1 MPFYSFFDPTMIILI
16 PAIIISFWAQ
26 NKVDGTY
33 RKYSKVR
40 TINGYTGQQVARMML
55 DEAGL
60 FDVRIEVVNTKLGD
74 HYDPS
79 SRILR
84 LSPDVYAGGT
94 ISSAG
99 IAAHEVGHALQHKE
113 KYKPLTIRNSIVPV
127 VNISSNISWVL
138 FLIGVL
144 LGFKGLTMLGIV
156 LFSAVVVFQLITLPV
171 EFDASTRALNI
182 LKSRGI
188 LYGDE
193 TKNAQ
198 KVLDAAAMT
207 YVAATL
213 MAISQL
219 IRLIAISNRDDW
231 RRGRIWIVEN

>member
-1 MPFYSFFDPTMIILI
+1 MHFYPFFDPTMILLV

-26 NKVDGTY
+26 SKINSAY
-33 RKYSKVR
+33 SKYSQVR
-40 TINGYTGQQVARMML
+40 TINGYAGQQVARMML

-60 FDVRIEVVNTKLGD
+60 FDVRIELINSKLGD
-74 HYDPS
+74 HYDPTS
-79 SRILR
+79 KILR
-84 LSPDVYAGGT
+84 LSPEVYSGAS

-113 KYKPLTIRNSIVPV
+113 RYAPLVIRNSIVPV
-127 VNISSNISWVL
+127 VNIGSNVSWML
-138 FLIGVL
+138 FFVGIL
-144 LGFKGLTMLGIV
+144 LGFKGLTTLGII
-156 LFSAVVVFQLITLPV
+156 LFSGVVIFQLITLPV

-193 TKNAQ
+193 TKSAQ

-213 MAISQL
+213 MAVSQL
-219 IRLIAISNRDDW
+219 IRLIAISNRRND
-231 RRGRIWIVEN
+231 

>member
-1 MPFYSFFDPTMIILI
+1 MHFYPFFDPTMILLV

-26 NKVDGTY
+26 SKINSA
-33 RKYSKVR
+33 YSEYSQVR

-60 FDVRIEVVNTKLGD
+60 FDVRIELINSKLGD
-74 HYDPS
+74 HYDPAS
-79 SRILR
+79 KILR
-84 LSPDVYAGGT
+84 LSPEVYSGAS

-113 KYKPLTIRNSIVPV
+113 RYAPLVIRNSIVPV
-127 VNISSNISWVL
+127 VNIGSNVSWML
-138 FLIGVL
+138 FFVGIL
-144 LGFKGLTMLGIV
+144 LGFKGLTTLGII
-156 LFSAVVVFQLITLPV
+156 LFSGVVIFQLITLPV

-193 TKNAQ
+193 TKSAQ

-213 MAISQL
+213 MAVSQL
-219 IRLIAISNRDDW
+219 IRLIAISNRRND
-231 RRGRIWIVEN
+231 

>member
-1 MPFYSFFDPTMIILI
+1 MLGFFDPTMIILI
-16 PAIIISFWAQ
+16 PAMIISFWAQ
-26 NKVDGTY
+26 TKVNSTY
-33 RKYSKVR
+33 SKYSEVR

-55 DEAGL
+55 DNAGL
-60 FDVRIEVVNTKLGD
+60 SDVRIEVINSKLGD

-99 IAAHEVGHALQHKE
+99 IAAHEVGHAIQHKE
-113 KYKPLTIRNSIVPV
+113 GYKPLTIRNSIVPV
-127 VNISSNISWVL
+127 VNISSSASWIL
-138 FLIGVL
+138 FIIGL
-144 LGFKGLTMLGIV
+144 MLGFKGLTMLGIV
-156 LFSAVVVFQLITLPV
+156 LFSAVVAFQLITLPV

-213 MAISQL
+213 MAVSQL
-219 IRLIAISNRDDW
+219 IRLIALSNRDD
-231 RRGRIWIVEN
+231 

>member
-33 RKYSKVR
+33 KKYSKVR

-219 IRLIAISNRDDW
+219 IRLIAISNRDD
-231 RRGRIWIVEN
+231 

>member
-1 MPFYSFFDPTMIILI
+1 MPFYSIFDPTMIILI

-26 NKVDGTY
+26 SKINSTY
-33 RKYSKVR
+33 NKYSQVG
-40 TINGYTGQQVARMML
+40 TLNGYTGREIARMML

-60 FDVRIEVVNTKLGD
+60 YDVKIEVIDSKLGD

-84 LSPDVYAGGT
+84 LSPEVYSGGS

-99 IAAHEVGHALQHKE
+99 IAAHEVGHAIQHKE
-113 KYKPLTIRNSIVPV
+113 RYAPLTIRNSIVPV
-127 VNISSNISWVL
+127 VNFASGISWILFFIGIVL
-138 FLIGVL
+138 S
-144 LGFKGLTMLGIV
+144 FKGLTWLGII
-156 LFSAVVVFQLITLPV
+156 LFSTVVIFQLITLPV

-193 TKNAQ
+193 TRNAQ

-213 MAISQL
+213 MAVSNL
-219 IRLIAISNRDDW
+219 IRLIAISNSDD
-231 RRGRIWIVEN
+231 

>member
-26 NKVDGTY
+26 NKIDSTY
-33 RKYSKVR
+33 KKYSKVR
-40 TINGYTGQQVARMML
+40 TINGYTGQQIARMML
-55 DEAGL
+55 DNAGL
-60 FDVRIEVVNTKLGD
+60 FDVRIEVINTKLGD

-113 KYKPLTIRNSIVPV
+113 KYKPLTIRNAIVPV
-127 VNISSNISWVL
+127 VNISSSISWVL
-138 FLIGVL
+138 FFIGIL
-144 LGFKGLTMLGIV
+144 LSFKGLIILGIV

-193 TKNAQ
+193 TKSAQ

-219 IRLIAISNRDDW
+219 IRLIAISNRDD
-231 RRGRIWIVEN
+231 

>member
-1 MPFYSFFDPTMIILI
+1 MHFYPFSDPTMILLV

-26 NKVDGTY
+26 SKINSA
-33 RKYSKVR
+33 YSEYSQVR

-60 FDVRIEVVNTKLGD
+60 FDVRIELINSKLGD
-74 HYDPS
+74 HYHPAS
-79 SRILR
+79 KILR
-84 LSPDVYAGGT
+84 LSPEVYSGAS

-113 KYKPLTIRNSIVPV
+113 RYAPLVIRNSIVPI
-127 VNISSNISWVL
+127 VNIGSNVSWML
-138 FLIGVL
+138 FFVGIL
-144 LGFKGLTMLGIV
+144 LGFKGLTTLGII
-156 LFSAVVVFQLITLPV
+156 LFSGVVIFQLITLPV

-193 TKNAQ
+193 TKSAQ

-213 MAISQL
+213 MAVSQL
-219 IRLIAISNRDDW
+219 IRLIAISNRRND
-231 RRGRIWIVEN
+231 

>member
-1 MPFYSFFDPTMIILI
+1 MKMPFYSIFDPTMIILI

-26 NKVDGTY
+26 TKISSTY
-33 RKYSKVR
+33 NKYSQIR
-40 TINGYTGQQVARMML
+40 TMNGYTGREIARMML

-60 FDVRIEVVNTKLGD
+60 YDVRIEVINSRLGD
-74 HYDPS
+74 NYDPS

-84 LSPDVYAGGT
+84 LSPEVYSGGS

-99 IAAHEVGHALQHKE
+99 IAAHEVGHAIQHKE
-113 KYKPLTIRNSIVPV
+113 RYAPLTIRNSIVPV
-127 VNISSNISWVL
+127 VNFGSGISWIL
-138 FLIGVL
+138 FFIGIV
-144 LGFKGLTMLGIV
+144 LGFKGLTWLGII
-156 LFSAVVVFQLITLPV
+156 LFSTVVVFQLITLPV

-193 TKNAQ
+193 TRNAQ

-213 MAISQL
+213 MAVSNL
-219 IRLIAISNRDDW
+219 IRLIAINNSDD
-231 RRGRIWIVEN
+231 

>member
-1 MPFYSFFDPTMIILI
+1 MLGIFDPTMIILI
-16 PAIIISFWAQ
+16 PAMIISFWAQ
-26 NKVDGTY
+26 TKINSTY
-33 RKYSKVR
+33 NKYSEVR
-40 TINGYTGQQVARMML
+40 TIKGYTGQQVARMML
-55 DEAGL
+55 DDAGL
-60 FDVRIEVVNTKLGD
+60 SDVRIEVINSKLGD

-113 KYKPLTIRNSIVPV
+113 RYKPLTIRNSIVPI
-127 VNISSNISWVL
+127 VNISSSASWIL
-138 FLIGVL
+138 FFIGLL
-144 LGFKGLTMLGIV
+144 LGFKGLTTLGIV
-156 LFSAVVVFQLITLPV
+156 LFSAVIVFQLITLPV
-171 EFDASTRALNI
+171 EFNASTRALNI

-188 LYGDE
+188 LYDDE
-193 TKNAQ
+193 TQNAQ

-213 MAISQL
+213 MAVSQL
-219 IRLIAISNRDDW
+219 IRLIALSNRDDW
-231 RRGRIWIVEN
+231 RRGSVWIVEN

>member
-1 MPFYSFFDPTMIILI
+1 MLGFFDPTMIMLI
-16 PAIIISFWAQ
+16 PAMIISFWAQ
-26 NKVDGTY
+26 AKVNSTY
-33 RKYSKVR
+33 NKYSQVR
-40 TINGYTGQQVARMML
+40 TIKGYTGQQVARMML
-55 DEAGL
+55 DDAGL
-60 FDVRIEVVNTKLGD
+60 SDVRIEVVNSKLGD

-113 KYKPLTIRNSIVPV
+113 RYKPLTIRNSIVPI
-127 VNISSNISWVL
+127 VNISSSASWIL
-138 FLIGVL
+138 FFIGL
-144 LGFKGLTMLGIV
+144 LMGIKGLTTLGIV
-156 LFSAVVVFQLITLPV
+156 LFSAVIVFQLITLPV

-213 MAISQL
+213 MAVSQL
-219 IRLIAISNRDDW
+219 IRLIALSNRDD
-231 RRGRIWIVEN
+231 

>member
-1 MPFYSFFDPTMIILI
+1 MYGLYFDPTMIILI

-26 NKVDGTY
+26 TKVNSAY
-33 RKYSKVR
+33 SKYSKVR
-40 TINGYTGQQVARMML
+40 NINGYSGQQIARMML

-60 FDVRIEVVNTKLGD
+60 WDIKIEIINSKLGD

-84 LSPDVYAGGT
+84 LSPEVYNGAT

-99 IAAHEVGHALQHKE
+99 IAAHEVGHAIQHQQG
-113 KYKPLTIRNSIVPV
+113 YKPLAIRNSIVPI
-127 VNISSNISWVL
+127 VNISSNISWIL
-138 FLIGVL
+138 FFIGIVM
-144 LGFKGLTMLGIV
+144 GFKGLTTLGII
-156 LFSAVVVFQLITLPV
+156 LFSAVVIFQLVTLPV
-171 EFDASTRALNI
+171 EFNASNRALDI

-193 TKNAQ
+193 VKSAG

-207 YVAATL
+207 YVAAAL
-213 MAISQL
+213 MSISQI
-219 IRLIAISNRDDW
+219 IRLIALSNR
-231 RRGRIWIVEN
+231 EE

>member
-219 IRLIAISNRDDW
+219 IRLIAISNRDD
-231 RRGRIWIVEN
+231 

>member
-1 MPFYSFFDPTMIILI
+1 MHFYPVFDPTMIILI
-16 PAIIISFWAQ
+16 PAMIISFWAQ
-26 NKVDGTY
+26 TKIDSTY
-33 RKYSKVR
+33 SKYSKVR

-84 LSPDVYAGGT
+84 LSPDIYAGGT

-113 KYKPLTIRNSIVPV
+113 KYKPLIIRNSIVPV

-138 FLIGVL
+138 FFIGLL
-144 LGFKGLTMLGIV
+144 LGFKVLTMLGIV

-213 MAISQL
+213 MAVSQL
-219 IRLIAISNRDDW
+219 IRLIALSNRDD
-231 RRGRIWIVEN
+231 

>member
-1 MPFYSFFDPTMIILI
+1 MLGFFDPTMIILI
-16 PAIIISFWAQ
+16 PAMIISFWAQ
-26 NKVDGTY
+26 TKVNSTY
-33 RKYSKVR
+33 NKYSEVR

-55 DEAGL
+55 DNAGL
-60 FDVRIEVVNTKLGD
+60 SDIRIEVINSKLGD
-74 HYDPS
+74 HYDPL

-99 IAAHEVGHALQHKE
+99 IAAHEVGHAIQHKE
-113 KYKPLTIRNSIVPV
+113 KYKPLIIRNSIVPA
-127 VNISSNISWVL
+127 VNIGSSASWIL
-138 FLIGVL
+138 FFIGL
-144 LGFKGLTMLGIV
+144 MFGFKELTMLGII

-213 MAISQL
+213 MAVSQL
-219 IRLIAISNRDDW
+219 IRLIALSNRDD
-231 RRGRIWIVEN
+231 

>member
-1 MPFYSFFDPTMIILI
+1 MFYSYFDPTMILLI
-16 PAIIISFWAQ
+16 PALIISFWAQ
-26 NKVDGTY
+26 
-33 RKYSKVR
+33 SKVNSAYNEYTKVR
-40 TINGYTGQQVARMML
+40 IINGYSGQQVARMML

-60 FDVRIEVVNTKLGD
+60 FDIRIEQINSKLGD

-79 SRILR
+79 SRVLR
-84 LSPDVYAGGT
+84 LSPEVYSGST

-99 IAAHEVGHALQHKE
+99 IAAHEVGHAIQHKE
-113 KYKPLTIRNSIVPV
+113 SYKPLTIRNSIVPV
-127 VNISSNISWVL
+127 VNFSSSISWIL
-138 FLIGVL
+138 FFLGIVM
-144 LGFKGLTMLGIV
+144 GFKGLTTLGII
-156 LFSAVVVFQLITLPV
+156 LFSAVVIYQLITLPV

-193 TKNAQ
+193 VKGAE
-198 KVLDAAAMT
+198 KVLNAAAMT

-219 IRLIAISNRDDW
+219 VRLIAISNSRDD
-231 RRGRIWIVEN
+231 

>member
-1 MPFYSFFDPTMIILI
+1 MPLYSIFDPTMIILI

-26 NKVDGTY
+26 TKVNSNY
-33 RKYSKVR
+33 EKYSKVR
-40 TINGYTGQQVARMML
+40 IINGYTGQQIARMML

-60 FDVRIEVVNTKLGD
+60 WDVRIEVINSKLGD

-79 SRILR
+79 SKILR
-84 LSPDVYAGGT
+84 LSPDVYSGST

-99 IAAHEVGHALQHKE
+99 IAAHEVGHAIQHKE
-113 KYKPLTIRNSIVPV
+113 EYKPLTIRNSIVPV
-127 VNISSNISWVL
+127 VNLGSSLSWIL
-138 FLIGVL
+138 F
-144 LGFKGLTMLGIV
+144 FLGIFLRFKELTTFGIL
-156 LFSAVVVFQLITLPV
+156 LFSLVVIFQLITLPV

-193 TKNAQ
+193 TRGAE
-198 KVLDAAAMT
+198 KVLNAAAMT

-213 MAISQL
+213 MAVSQL
-219 IRLIAISNRDDW
+219 IRLIAISNKDD
-231 RRGRIWIVEN
+231 

>member
-1 MPFYSFFDPTMIILI
+1 MHFYPFFDPTMILLV

-26 NKVDGTY
+26 SKINSAY
-33 RKYSKVR
+33 SKYSQVR
-40 TINGYTGQQVARMML
+40 TIKGYTGQQVARMML

-60 FDVRIEVVNTKLGD
+60 FDVRIELINSKLGD
-74 HYDPS
+74 HYDPTS
-79 SRILR
+79 KILR
-84 LSPDVYAGGT
+84 LSPEVYSGGS

-113 KYKPLTIRNSIVPV
+113 RYAPLVIRNSIVPI
-127 VNISSNISWVL
+127 VNIGSNVSWML
-138 FLIGVL
+138 FFVGIL
-144 LGFKGLTMLGIV
+144 LGFKGLTTLGII
-156 LFSAVVVFQLITLPV
+156 LFSGVVIFQLITLPV

-193 TKNAQ
+193 TKSAQ

-213 MAISQL
+213 MAVSQL
-219 IRLIAISNRDDW
+219 IRLIAISNRRND
-231 RRGRIWIVEN
+231 